1 MTPLRAHATAHTPE
15 PGAVLARATL
25 RAAEALALTD
35 AQLARIIGV
44 SGPSVSRLRSAAR
57 RIDPDG
63 KEGELALTFLRMYR
77 SLAAL
82 LGDAASCR
90 AWFHSENT
98 HLRGVPAERVRT
110 AEGLVDV
117 TRYLDAMRG
126 KV

>member
-1 MTPLRAHATAHTPE
+1 MPVRVHATARVPE
-15 PGAVLARATL
+15 PGAVLAKATL
-25 RAAEALALTD
+25 RAAEALELTD
-35 AQLARIIGV
+35 AQLARVIGV
-44 SGPSVSRLRSAAR
+44 SGPSVSRLRSSAR
-57 RIDPDG
+57 RIDPGG
-63 KEGELALTFLRMYR
+63 KEGELAVTFLRMYR
-77 SLAAL
+77 SLSAL

-126 KV
+126 KL

>member
-1 MTPLRAHATAHTPE
+1 MRPHATTARGPE
-15 PGAVLARATL
+15 PAAVLATATL
-25 RAAEALALTD
+25 RAAEALDLTD

-44 SGPSVSRLRSAAR
+44 SGPSVSRLRSSTR
-57 RIDPDG
+57 RIDPAG

-82 LGDAASCR
+82 LGDATSCR

-126 KV
+126 KL